1 MLRAENLV
9 KRFED
14 KTALD
19 GLNTEIRRGCIYG
32 LVGPNGSGKSTLM
45 RLMCGVYRPDG
56 GRVTLEGEDIF
67 ENIAAK
73 DRILYLSDD
82 LYFPP
87 KSTVEDLASF
97 YRGLY
102 SGFSMETYH
111 TLCGCFPL
119 QTDQPLSTFSKGMR
133 RQAALLAALCCHA
146 DYLLLDEAFDGLDPV
161 IRLMV
166 KKLLAEEIAERG
178 TTVMISSH
186 NLRELE
192 DLCDQVGLLSA
203 GRLLFEKDL
212 DVLKLGFCRVQAAY
226 DHPVDWAATGLAI
239 LDKKERGKLVSLLV
253 RGTAEDTLAVLEA
266 RRPLFAEALPMTA
279 NTLLT
284 AALAGIRHGMTPDR
298 AAFHLGGVALD
309 LLGWYVTAF
318 AIIVMVYLAATQVG
332 STFDTFLFSG
342 VFLAAL
348 PVLCLTHTV
357 MCQSYLAGWNY
368 DMKWQIFCVLTPVLT
383 MIGSYTTY
391 GEWLYAAMAIWLA
404 AGVLLLWAAVRLYT
418 RRPSERAESRCRE
431 GLAAGVFRF
440 IATFVGGLGF
450 GTLFGMIS
458 GADSRG
464 TMLLWIAVFALAVY
478 FFVELILGR
487 GFKGMKRGS
496 IMMGAAMAAV
506 TVLYAG
512 ILFTGGLGFE
522 KRVPAAERLASVTL
536 DYRGRYNNVYLNEAE
551 RLHSYEGEN
560 HAIYYSY
567 DSIGEVTLR
576 GPEALKAATALHRLL
591 TESDQNGVSGE
602 NHMGRIELE
611 YTFNDGRVMKRVY
624 HAYGGDALLAAYAA
638 LEDTPEFQS
647 RTNPLYYWVAEESPY
662 REIDLCDATG
672 FHKTALTETD
682 YDTAALVAALRLD
695 MLAEKAMDY
704 YDQERR
710 TVCYLY
716 LESELDEKYSHQPA
730 EKDFYSSFTVPVGE
744 SYTHTLELLREWGL
758 EGYLIPAE
766 WDSMF
771 VTAWG
776 CDVVGTGRVILPLW
790 YGVET
795 EIFSQAAYEAGILLS
810 REEAEPLLALADWTY
825 PNTGSDDCLYLSLV
839 RTAADGTKTYG
850 LPMFLPLEEARRQ
863 PLLREYMAEQYGEK
877 LSTPETVDAETLEAR

>member
-1 MLRAENLV
+1 MITATSSPDRFGSLLRGLLKKNIPNMVYL
-9 KRFED
+9 
-14 KTALD
+14 ALI
-19 GLNTEIRRGCIYG
+19 GFIGIPLPYLLAMFRRWEEKGQW
-32 LVGPNGSGKSTLM
+32 
-45 RLMCGVYRPDG
+45 VY
-56 GRVTLEGEDIF
+56 
-67 ENIAAK
+67 ENISTA
-73 DRILYLSDD
+73 DRGGLYVGIAVGTVCLLWLAGSFILALSGVGYMHNRRAVD
-82 LYFPP
+82 LYHSLPV
-87 KSTVEDLASF
+87 T
-97 YRGLY
+97 RG
-102 SGFSMETYH
+102 
-111 TLCGCFPL
+111 
-119 QTDQPLSTFSKGMR
+119 Q
-133 RQAALLAALCCHA
+133 
-146 DYLLLDEAFDGLDPV
+146 LLLGHV
-161 IRLMV
+161 
-166 KKLLAEEIAERG
+166 LANFL
-178 TTVMISSH
+178 TV
-186 NLRELE
+186 
-192 DLCDQVGLLSA
+192 
-203 GRLLFEKDL
+203 
-212 DVLKLGFCRVQAAY
+212 
-226 DHPVDWAATGLAI
+226 
-239 LDKKERGKLVSLLV
+239 
-253 RGTAEDTLAVLEA
+253 
-266 RRPLFAEALPMTA
+266 ALPMTA

-298 AAFHLGGVALD
+298 AVFHLGAIALD

-464 TMLLWIAVFALAVY
+464 TLLLWIAVFALAVY

-551 RLHSYEGEN
+551 RQHSYEGEN

-567 DSIGEVTLR
+567 DSIGDVTLR

-877 LSTPETVDAETLEAR
+877 LSTPETVDVEALEAR

>member
-1 MLRAENLV
+1 MITATSSPDRFGSLLRGLLKKNIPNMVYLALIGFIGIPLPYLLAMFRRWEEKGQWVYENIS
-9 KRFED
+9 
-14 KTALD
+14 TAD
-19 GLNTEIRRGCIYG
+19 WGGLYVGIAVGTVCLLW
-32 LVGPNGSGKSTLM
+32 LVGSFILALSGVGYM
-45 RLMCGVYRPDG
+45 HNRRAV
-56 GRVTLEGEDIF
+56 
-67 ENIAAK
+67 
-73 DRILYLSDD
+73 D
-82 LYFPP
+82 LYHSLPV
-87 KSTVEDLASF
+87 T
-97 YRGLY
+97 RG
-102 SGFSMETYH
+102 
-111 TLCGCFPL
+111 
-119 QTDQPLSTFSKGMR
+119 Q
-133 RQAALLAALCCHA
+133 
-146 DYLLLDEAFDGLDPV
+146 LLLGHV
-161 IRLMV
+161 
-166 KKLLAEEIAERG
+166 LANFL
-178 TTVMISSH
+178 TV
-186 NLRELE
+186 
-192 DLCDQVGLLSA
+192 
-203 GRLLFEKDL
+203 
-212 DVLKLGFCRVQAAY
+212 
-226 DHPVDWAATGLAI
+226 
-239 LDKKERGKLVSLLV
+239 
-253 RGTAEDTLAVLEA
+253 
-266 RRPLFAEALPMTA
+266 ALPMTA

-298 AAFHLGGVALD
+298 AAFHLGAIALD

-464 TMLLWIAVFALAVY
+464 TLLLWIAVFALAVY

-567 DSIGEVTLR
+567 DSIGDVTLR

-602 NHMGRIELE
+602 NYMGRIELE

-825 PNTGSDDCLYLSLV
+825 PNTGSDDCLYLSFV
-839 RTAADGTKTYG
+839 RTAADGTKIYG

>member
-1 MLRAENLV
+1 MITATSSPDRFGSLLRGLLKKNIPNMVYL
-9 KRFED
+9 
-14 KTALD
+14 ALI
-19 GLNTEIRRGCIYG
+19 GFIGIPLPYLLAMFRRWEEKGQW
-32 LVGPNGSGKSTLM
+32 
-45 RLMCGVYRPDG
+45 VY
-56 GRVTLEGEDIF
+56 
-67 ENIAAK
+67 ENISTA
-73 DRILYLSDD
+73 DRGGLYVGIAVGTVCLLWLAGSFILALSGVGYMHNRRAVD
-82 LYFPP
+82 LYHSLPV
-87 KSTVEDLASF
+87 T
-97 YRGLY
+97 RG
-102 SGFSMETYH
+102 
-111 TLCGCFPL
+111 
-119 QTDQPLSTFSKGMR
+119 Q
-133 RQAALLAALCCHA
+133 
-146 DYLLLDEAFDGLDPV
+146 LLLGHV
-161 IRLMV
+161 
-166 KKLLAEEIAERG
+166 LANFL
-178 TTVMISSH
+178 TV
-186 NLRELE
+186 
-192 DLCDQVGLLSA
+192 
-203 GRLLFEKDL
+203 
-212 DVLKLGFCRVQAAY
+212 
-226 DHPVDWAATGLAI
+226 
-239 LDKKERGKLVSLLV
+239 
-253 RGTAEDTLAVLEA
+253 
-266 RRPLFAEALPMTA
+266 ALPMTA

-298 AAFHLGGVALD
+298 AAFHLGAIALD

-342 VFLAAL
+342 IFLSAL
-348 PVLCLTHTV
+348 PVLFLTHMV
-357 MCQSYLAGWNY
+357 MCQSYLAGWGY
-368 DMKWQIFCVLTPVLT
+368 EMKWKIFCTLTPVLT
-383 MIGSYTTY
+383 MIGSYSAF
-391 GEWLYAAMAIWLA
+391 GQWLYAALAIWLA
-404 AGVLLLWAAVRLYT
+404 GGVLLLWAAVRLYQ

-431 GLAAGVFRF
+431 GIAAGVFRF
-440 IATFVGGLGF
+440 VATFVGGLGF
-450 GTLFGMIS
+450 GVLFGAIT
-458 GADSRG
+458 GADSKP
-464 TMLLWIAVFALAVY
+464 TELLWMAIFALAVY

-487 GFKGMKRGS
+487 GFKGMKRRS
-496 IMMGAAMAAV
+496 IIMGVAMAAV
-506 TVLYAG
+506 TVVYAG
-512 ILFTGGLGFE
+512 IIFTGGLGFE
-522 KRVPAAERLASVTL
+522 KRVPAPERLASVTL
-536 DYRGRYNNVYLNEAE
+536 NYRGRYDSVSLNEAE

-567 DSIGEVTLR
+567 DSIGDVTLR
-576 GPEALKAATALHRLL
+576 GPEALKAATALHRL
-591 TESDQNGVSGE
+591 
-602 NHMGRIELE
+602 
-611 YTFNDGRVMKRVY
+611 
-624 HAYGGDALLAAYAA
+624 
-638 LEDTPEFQS
+638 
-647 RTNPLYYWVAEESPY
+647 
-662 REIDLCDATG
+662 
-672 FHKTALTETD
+672 LTETD

-825 PNTGSDDCLYLSLV
+825 PNTGSDDCLYLSFV
-839 RTAADGTKTYG
+839 RTAADGTKIYG

>member
-1 MLRAENLV
+1 MITATSSPDRFGSLLRGLLKKNIPNMVYL
-9 KRFED
+9 
-14 KTALD
+14 ALI
-19 GLNTEIRRGCIYG
+19 GFIGIPLPYLLAMFRRWEEKGQW
-32 LVGPNGSGKSTLM
+32 
-45 RLMCGVYRPDG
+45 VY
-56 GRVTLEGEDIF
+56 
-67 ENIAAK
+67 ENISTA
-73 DRILYLSDD
+73 DRGGLYVGIAVGTVCLLWLAGSFILALSGVGYMHNRRAVD
-82 LYFPP
+82 LYHSLPV
-87 KSTVEDLASF
+87 T
-97 YRGLY
+97 RG
-102 SGFSMETYH
+102 
-111 TLCGCFPL
+111 
-119 QTDQPLSTFSKGMR
+119 Q
-133 RQAALLAALCCHA
+133 
-146 DYLLLDEAFDGLDPV
+146 LLLGHV
-161 IRLMV
+161 
-166 KKLLAEEIAERG
+166 LANFL
-178 TTVMISSH
+178 TV
-186 NLRELE
+186 
-192 DLCDQVGLLSA
+192 
-203 GRLLFEKDL
+203 
-212 DVLKLGFCRVQAAY
+212 
-226 DHPVDWAATGLAI
+226 
-239 LDKKERGKLVSLLV
+239 
-253 RGTAEDTLAVLEA
+253 
-266 RRPLFAEALPMTA
+266 ALPMTA

-298 AAFHLGGVALD
+298 AVFHLGAIALD

-464 TMLLWIAVFALAVY
+464 TLLLWIAVFALAVY

-551 RLHSYEGEN
+551 RQHSYEGEN

-567 DSIGEVTLR
+567 DSIGDVTLR

-602 NHMGRIELE
+602 NYMGRIELE

-744 SYTHTLELLREWGL
+744 SYTHTLELLQEWGL

-810 REEAEPLLALADWTY
+810 REEAEPLL
-825 PNTGSDDCLYLSLV
+825 
-839 RTAADGTKTYG
+839 
-850 LPMFLPLEEARRQ
+850 
-863 PLLREYMAEQYGEK
+863 REYMAEQYGEK

>member
-1 MLRAENLV
+1 MITATSSPDRFGSLLRGLLKKNISNMVYL
-9 KRFED
+9 
-14 KTALD
+14 ALI
-19 GLNTEIRRGCIYG
+19 GFIGIPLPYLLAMFRRWEEKGQW
-32 LVGPNGSGKSTLM
+32 
-45 RLMCGVYRPDG
+45 VY
-56 GRVTLEGEDIF
+56 
-67 ENIAAK
+67 ENISTA
-73 DRILYLSDD
+73 DRGGLYVGIAVGTVCLLWLAGSFILALSGVGYMHNRRAVD
-82 LYFPP
+82 LYHSLPV
-87 KSTVEDLASF
+87 T
-97 YRGLY
+97 RG
-102 SGFSMETYH
+102 
-111 TLCGCFPL
+111 
-119 QTDQPLSTFSKGMR
+119 Q
-133 RQAALLAALCCHA
+133 
-146 DYLLLDEAFDGLDPV
+146 LLLGHV
-161 IRLMV
+161 
-166 KKLLAEEIAERG
+166 LANFL
-178 TTVMISSH
+178 TV
-186 NLRELE
+186 
-192 DLCDQVGLLSA
+192 
-203 GRLLFEKDL
+203 
-212 DVLKLGFCRVQAAY
+212 
-226 DHPVDWAATGLAI
+226 
-239 LDKKERGKLVSLLV
+239 
-253 RGTAEDTLAVLEA
+253 
-266 RRPLFAEALPMTA
+266 ALPMTA

-404 AGVLLLWAAVRLYT
+404 AGVLLLW
-418 RRPSERAESRCRE
+418 
-431 GLAAGVFRF
+431 
-440 IATFVGGLGF
+440 
-450 GTLFGMIS
+450 
-458 GADSRG
+458 
-464 TMLLWIAVFALAVY
+464 IAVFALAVY

-567 DSIGEVTLR
+567 DSIGDVTLR

-825 PNTGSDDCLYLSLV
+825 PNTGSDDCLYLSFV

-877 LSTPETVDAETLEAR
+877 LSTPETVDVEALEAR

>member
-1 MLRAENLV
+1 MITAISPPDRFGSLLRGQLKKSIPTMVYLAVVGFLGIPLPYLLV
-9 KRFED
+9 MFRRWED
-14 KTALD
+14 QGEWVLEVIQTAD
-19 GLNTEIRRGCIYG
+19 RGGLYQGIAVGAVCLLW
-32 LVGPNGSGKSTLM
+32 LVGSFTLALSGVGYM
-45 RLMCGVYRPDG
+45 H
-56 GRVTLEGEDIF
+56 
-67 ENIAAK
+67 
-73 DRILYLSDD
+73 DRRAVD
-82 LYFPP
+82 LYHSLPV
-87 KSTVEDLASF
+87 T
-97 YRGLY
+97 RG
-102 SGFSMETYH
+102 
-111 TLCGCFPL
+111 
-119 QTDQPLSTFSKGMR
+119 Q
-133 RQAALLAALCCHA
+133 
-146 DYLLLDEAFDGLDPV
+146 LLLGHA
-161 IRLMV
+161 
-166 KKLLAEEIAERG
+166 LANFI
-178 TTVMISSH
+178 TI
-186 NLRELE
+186 
-192 DLCDQVGLLSA
+192 
-203 GRLLFEKDL
+203 
-212 DVLKLGFCRVQAAY
+212 
-226 DHPVDWAATGLAI
+226 
-239 LDKKERGKLVSLLV
+239 
-253 RGTAEDTLAVLEA
+253 
-266 RRPLFAEALPMTA
+266 ALPMTA

-284 AALAGIRHGMTPDR
+284 AILAAVRHGMAPTR
-298 AAFHLGGVALD
+298 AVFAPGAIVMD
-309 LLGWYVTAF
+309 LLGWYITAF

-332 STFDTFLFSG
+332 SVFDTFLFSG
-342 VFLAAL
+342 VYLATA
-348 PVLCLTHTV
+348 PVLCFVHLV
-357 MCQSYLAGWNY
+357 MCRSYLLGWAY
-368 DMKWQIFCVLTPVLT
+368 EIKWPVFCTLTPALT
-383 MIGSYTTY
+383 MIGSYSDY
-391 GEWLYAAMAIWLA
+391 GKWVYGAMILWL
-404 AGVLLLWAAVRLYT
+404 VLGILMLWAAIRLYI
-418 RRPSERAESRCRE
+418 RRPSERAESRARD
-431 GLAAGVFRF
+431 GLAVGIFRF
-440 IATFVGGLGF
+440 VATFVGGLGF
-450 GTLFGMIS
+450 GVLFGAITGVDGRS
-458 GADSRG
+458 GNLIW
-464 TMLLWIAVFALAVY
+464 TAVFGLAVY

-487 GFKGMKRGS
+487 GFKGMRKSS
-496 IMMGAAMAAV
+496 IVMGVVMTAV

-512 ILFTGGLGFE
+512 AIFTGGMGFE
-522 KRVPAAERLASVTL
+522 GRVPATDRVASVTL

-567 DSIGEVTLR
+567 DSIGDVTLR

-602 NHMGRIELE
+602 NYMGRIELE

-716 LESELDEKYSHQPA
+716 LESELDERYSHQPA

-839 RTAADGTKTYG
+839 RTAADGTKIYG
-850 LPMFLPLEEARRQ
+850 LPMFLPLEEACRQ

-877 LSTPETVDAETLEAR
+877 LSTPETVDVEALEAR

>member
-1 MLRAENLV
+1 MITATSSPDRFGSLLRGLLKKNIPNMVYLALIGFIGIPLPYLLAMFRRWEEKGQWVYENIS
-9 KRFED
+9 
-14 KTALD
+14 TAD
-19 GLNTEIRRGCIYG
+19 RGGLYVGIAVGTVCLLW
-32 LVGPNGSGKSTLM
+32 LVGSFILALSGVGYM
-45 RLMCGVYRPDG
+45 HNRRAV
-56 GRVTLEGEDIF
+56 
-67 ENIAAK
+67 
-73 DRILYLSDD
+73 D
-82 LYFPP
+82 LYHSLPV
-87 KSTVEDLASF
+87 T
-97 YRGLY
+97 RG
-102 SGFSMETYH
+102 
-111 TLCGCFPL
+111 
-119 QTDQPLSTFSKGMR
+119 Q
-133 RQAALLAALCCHA
+133 
-146 DYLLLDEAFDGLDPV
+146 LLLGHV
-161 IRLMV
+161 
-166 KKLLAEEIAERG
+166 LANFL
-178 TTVMISSH
+178 TV
-186 NLRELE
+186 
-192 DLCDQVGLLSA
+192 
-203 GRLLFEKDL
+203 
-212 DVLKLGFCRVQAAY
+212 
-226 DHPVDWAATGLAI
+226 
-239 LDKKERGKLVSLLV
+239 
-253 RGTAEDTLAVLEA
+253 
-266 RRPLFAEALPMTA
+266 ALPMTA

-298 AAFHLGGVALD
+298 AAFHLGAIALD

-404 AGVLLLWAAVRLYT
+404 AGVLLLW
-418 RRPSERAESRCRE
+418 
-431 GLAAGVFRF
+431 
-440 IATFVGGLGF
+440 
-450 GTLFGMIS
+450 
-458 GADSRG
+458 
-464 TMLLWIAVFALAVY
+464 IAVFALAVY

-551 RLHSYEGEN
+551 RQHSYEGEN

-567 DSIGEVTLR
+567 DSIGDVTLR

-839 RTAADGTKTYG
+839 RTAADGTKIYG

-877 LSTPETVDAETLEAR
+877 LSTPETVDVEALEAR

>member
-1 MLRAENLV
+1 MITATSSPDRFGSLLRGLLKKNISNMVYL
-9 KRFED
+9 
-14 KTALD
+14 ALI
-19 GLNTEIRRGCIYG
+19 GFIGIPLPYLLAMFRRWEEKGQW
-32 LVGPNGSGKSTLM
+32 
-45 RLMCGVYRPDG
+45 VY
-56 GRVTLEGEDIF
+56 
-67 ENIAAK
+67 ENISTA
-73 DRILYLSDD
+73 DRGGLYVGIAVGTVCLLWLAGSFILALSGVGYMHNRRAVD
-82 LYFPP
+82 LYHSLPV
-87 KSTVEDLASF
+87 T
-97 YRGLY
+97 RG
-102 SGFSMETYH
+102 
-111 TLCGCFPL
+111 
-119 QTDQPLSTFSKGMR
+119 Q
-133 RQAALLAALCCHA
+133 
-146 DYLLLDEAFDGLDPV
+146 LLLGHV
-161 IRLMV
+161 
-166 KKLLAEEIAERG
+166 LANFL
-178 TTVMISSH
+178 TV
-186 NLRELE
+186 
-192 DLCDQVGLLSA
+192 
-203 GRLLFEKDL
+203 
-212 DVLKLGFCRVQAAY
+212 
-226 DHPVDWAATGLAI
+226 
-239 LDKKERGKLVSLLV
+239 
-253 RGTAEDTLAVLEA
+253 
-266 RRPLFAEALPMTA
+266 ALPMTA

-284 AALAGIRHGMTPDR
+284 SALAGIRHGMTPDR
-298 AAFHLGGVALD
+298 AAFHLGAIALD

-404 AGVLLLWAAVRLYT
+404 AGVLLLW
-418 RRPSERAESRCRE
+418 
-431 GLAAGVFRF
+431 
-440 IATFVGGLGF
+440 
-450 GTLFGMIS
+450 
-458 GADSRG
+458 
-464 TMLLWIAVFALAVY
+464 IAVFALAVY

-551 RLHSYEGEN
+551 RQHSYEGEN

-567 DSIGEVTLR
+567 DSIGDVTLR

-602 NHMGRIELE
+602 NYMGRIELE

-744 SYTHTLELLREWGL
+744 SYTHTLELLQEWGL

-825 PNTGSDDCLYLSLV
+825 PNTGSDDCLYLSFV

-850 LPMFLPLEEARRQ
+850 LPTFLPLEEARRQ

>member
-1 MLRAENLV
+1 MITAISSPDRFGSLLRGQLKKSIPTMIYLAVVGFLGIPLPYLLV
-9 KRFED
+9 MFRRWED
-14 KTALD
+14 QGEWVLEVIQTAD
-19 GLNTEIRRGCIYG
+19 RGGLYQGIAVGAVCLLW
-32 LVGPNGSGKSTLM
+32 LVGSFTLALSGVGYM
-45 RLMCGVYRPDG
+45 H
-56 GRVTLEGEDIF
+56 
-67 ENIAAK
+67 
-73 DRILYLSDD
+73 DRRAVD
-82 LYFPP
+82 LYHSLPV
-87 KSTVEDLASF
+87 T
-97 YRGLY
+97 RG
-102 SGFSMETYH
+102 
-111 TLCGCFPL
+111 
-119 QTDQPLSTFSKGMR
+119 Q
-133 RQAALLAALCCHA
+133 
-146 DYLLLDEAFDGLDPV
+146 LLLGHA
-161 IRLMV
+161 
-166 KKLLAEEIAERG
+166 LANFI
-178 TTVMISSH
+178 TI
-186 NLRELE
+186 
-192 DLCDQVGLLSA
+192 
-203 GRLLFEKDL
+203 
-212 DVLKLGFCRVQAAY
+212 
-226 DHPVDWAATGLAI
+226 
-239 LDKKERGKLVSLLV
+239 
-253 RGTAEDTLAVLEA
+253 
-266 RRPLFAEALPMTA
+266 ALPMTA

-284 AALAGIRHGMTPDR
+284 AILAAVRHGMAPTR
-298 AAFHLGGVALD
+298 AVFAPGAIVMD
-309 LLGWYVTAF
+309 LLGWYITAF

-332 STFDTFLFSG
+332 SVFDTFLFSG
-342 VFLAAL
+342 VYLATA
-348 PVLCLTHTV
+348 PVLCFVHLV
-357 MCQSYLAGWNY
+357 MCRSYLLGWTY
-368 DMKWQIFCVLTPVLT
+368 EIKWPVFCTLTPALT
-383 MIGSYTTY
+383 MIGSYSDY
-391 GEWLYAAMAIWLA
+391 GKWVYGAMILWL
-404 AGVLLLWAAVRLYT
+404 VLGILMLWAAMRLYI
-418 RRPSERAESRCRE
+418 RRPSERAESRARD
-431 GLAAGVFRF
+431 GLAVGIFRF
-440 IATFVGGLGF
+440 VATFVGGLGF
-450 GTLFGMIS
+450 GVLFGAITGVDGRS
-458 GADSRG
+458 GNLVW
-464 TMLLWIAVFALAVY
+464 TAVFGLAVY

-487 GFKGMKRGS
+487 GFKGMRKSS
-496 IMMGAAMAAV
+496 IVMGAAMAAV

-551 RLHSYEGEN
+551 RQHSYEGEN

-567 DSIGEVTLR
+567 DSIGDVTLR

-591 TESDQNGVSGE
+591 TESGQNGVSDE
-602 NHMGRIELE
+602 NYMGRIELE

-839 RTAADGTKTYG
+839 RTAADGTKIYG

>member
-1 MLRAENLV
+1 MITATSSPDRFGSLLRGLLKKNIPNMVYL
-9 KRFED
+9 
-14 KTALD
+14 ALI
-19 GLNTEIRRGCIYG
+19 GFIGIPLPYLLAMFRRWEEKGQW
-32 LVGPNGSGKSTLM
+32 
-45 RLMCGVYRPDG
+45 VY
-56 GRVTLEGEDIF
+56 
-67 ENIAAK
+67 ENISTA
-73 DRILYLSDD
+73 DRGGLYVGIAVGTVCLLWLAGSFILALSGVGYMHNRRAVD
-82 LYFPP
+82 LYHSLPV
-87 KSTVEDLASF
+87 T
-97 YRGLY
+97 RG
-102 SGFSMETYH
+102 
-111 TLCGCFPL
+111 
-119 QTDQPLSTFSKGMR
+119 Q
-133 RQAALLAALCCHA
+133 
-146 DYLLLDEAFDGLDPV
+146 LLLGHV
-161 IRLMV
+161 
-166 KKLLAEEIAERG
+166 LANFL
-178 TTVMISSH
+178 TV
-186 NLRELE
+186 
-192 DLCDQVGLLSA
+192 
-203 GRLLFEKDL
+203 
-212 DVLKLGFCRVQAAY
+212 
-226 DHPVDWAATGLAI
+226 
-239 LDKKERGKLVSLLV
+239 
-253 RGTAEDTLAVLEA
+253 
-266 RRPLFAEALPMTA
+266 ALPMTA

-284 AALAGIRHGMTPDR
+284 TALAGIRHGMTPDR
-298 AAFHLGGVALD
+298 SAFHLGAIALD

-357 MCQSYLAGWNY
+357 MCQNYLAGWNY

-418 RRPSERAESRCRE
+418 RRPSER
-431 GLAAGVFRF
+431 
-440 IATFVGGLGF
+440 
-450 GTLFGMIS
+450 
-458 GADSRG
+458 
-464 TMLLWIAVFALAVY
+464 
-478 FFVELILGR
+478 
-487 GFKGMKRGS
+487 
-496 IMMGAAMAAV
+496 
-506 TVLYAG
+506 YAG

-567 DSIGEVTLR
+567 DSIGDVTLR

-877 LSTPETVDAETLEAR
+877 LSTPETVDVEALEAR

>member
-1 MLRAENLV
+1 MITATSSPDRFGSLLRGLLKKNIPNMVYL
-9 KRFED
+9 
-14 KTALD
+14 ALI
-19 GLNTEIRRGCIYG
+19 GFIGIPLPYLLAMFRRWEEKGQW
-32 LVGPNGSGKSTLM
+32 
-45 RLMCGVYRPDG
+45 VY
-56 GRVTLEGEDIF
+56 
-67 ENIAAK
+67 ENISTA
-73 DRILYLSDD
+73 DRGGLYVGIAVGTVCLLWLAGSFILALSGVGYMHNRRAVD
-82 LYFPP
+82 LYHSLPV
-87 KSTVEDLASF
+87 T
-97 YRGLY
+97 RG
-102 SGFSMETYH
+102 
-111 TLCGCFPL
+111 
-119 QTDQPLSTFSKGMR
+119 Q
-133 RQAALLAALCCHA
+133 
-146 DYLLLDEAFDGLDPV
+146 LLLGHV
-161 IRLMV
+161 
-166 KKLLAEEIAERG
+166 LANFL
-178 TTVMISSH
+178 TV
-186 NLRELE
+186 
-192 DLCDQVGLLSA
+192 
-203 GRLLFEKDL
+203 
-212 DVLKLGFCRVQAAY
+212 
-226 DHPVDWAATGLAI
+226 
-239 LDKKERGKLVSLLV
+239 
-253 RGTAEDTLAVLEA
+253 
-266 RRPLFAEALPMTA
+266 ALPMTA

-298 AAFHLGGVALD
+298 AAFHLGAIALD

-404 AGVLLLWAAVRLYT
+404 AGVLLLW
-418 RRPSERAESRCRE
+418 
-431 GLAAGVFRF
+431 
-440 IATFVGGLGF
+440 
-450 GTLFGMIS
+450 
-458 GADSRG
+458 
-464 TMLLWIAVFALAVY
+464 IAVFALEVY

-567 DSIGEVTLR
+567 DSIGDVTLR

-877 LSTPETVDAETLEAR
+877 LSTPETVDVEALEAR

>member
-1 MLRAENLV
+1 MITATSSPDRFGSLLRGLLKKNIPNMVYL
-9 KRFED
+9 
-14 KTALD
+14 ALI
-19 GLNTEIRRGCIYG
+19 GFIGIPLPYLLAMFRRWEEKGQW
-32 LVGPNGSGKSTLM
+32 
-45 RLMCGVYRPDG
+45 VY
-56 GRVTLEGEDIF
+56 
-67 ENIAAK
+67 ENISTA
-73 DRILYLSDD
+73 DRGGLYVGIAVGTVCLLWLAGSFILALSGVGYMHNRRAVD
-82 LYFPP
+82 LYHSLPV
-87 KSTVEDLASF
+87 T
-97 YRGLY
+97 RG
-102 SGFSMETYH
+102 
-111 TLCGCFPL
+111 
-119 QTDQPLSTFSKGMR
+119 Q
-133 RQAALLAALCCHA
+133 
-146 DYLLLDEAFDGLDPV
+146 LLLGHV
-161 IRLMV
+161 
-166 KKLLAEEIAERG
+166 LANFL
-178 TTVMISSH
+178 TV
-186 NLRELE
+186 
-192 DLCDQVGLLSA
+192 
-203 GRLLFEKDL
+203 
-212 DVLKLGFCRVQAAY
+212 
-226 DHPVDWAATGLAI
+226 
-239 LDKKERGKLVSLLV
+239 
-253 RGTAEDTLAVLEA
+253 
-266 RRPLFAEALPMTA
+266 ALPMTA

-298 AAFHLGGVALD
+298 AAFHLGAIALD

-404 AGVLLLWAAVRLYT
+404 AGVLLLW
-418 RRPSERAESRCRE
+418 
-431 GLAAGVFRF
+431 
-440 IATFVGGLGF
+440 
-450 GTLFGMIS
+450 
-458 GADSRG
+458 
-464 TMLLWIAVFALAVY
+464 IAVFALAVY

-551 RLHSYEGEN
+551 RQHSYEGEN

-567 DSIGEVTLR
+567 DSIGDVTLR

-602 NHMGRIELE
+602 NYMGRIELE

>member
-1 MLRAENLV
+1 MITATSSPDRFGSLLRGLLKKNIPNMVYL
-9 KRFED
+9 
-14 KTALD
+14 ALI
-19 GLNTEIRRGCIYG
+19 GFIGIPLPYLLAMFRRWEEKGQW
-32 LVGPNGSGKSTLM
+32 
-45 RLMCGVYRPDG
+45 VY
-56 GRVTLEGEDIF
+56 
-67 ENIAAK
+67 ENISTA
-73 DRILYLSDD
+73 DRGGLYVGIAVGTVCLLWLAGSFILALSGVGYMHNRRAVD
-82 LYFPP
+82 LYHSLPV
-87 KSTVEDLASF
+87 T
-97 YRGLY
+97 RG
-102 SGFSMETYH
+102 
-111 TLCGCFPL
+111 
-119 QTDQPLSTFSKGMR
+119 Q
-133 RQAALLAALCCHA
+133 
-146 DYLLLDEAFDGLDPV
+146 LLLGHV
-161 IRLMV
+161 
-166 KKLLAEEIAERG
+166 LANFL
-178 TTVMISSH
+178 TV
-186 NLRELE
+186 
-192 DLCDQVGLLSA
+192 
-203 GRLLFEKDL
+203 
-212 DVLKLGFCRVQAAY
+212 
-226 DHPVDWAATGLAI
+226 
-239 LDKKERGKLVSLLV
+239 
-253 RGTAEDTLAVLEA
+253 
-266 RRPLFAEALPMTA
+266 ALPMTA

-284 AALAGIRHGMTPDR
+284 TALAGIRHGMTPDR
-298 AAFHLGGVALD
+298 SAFHLGAIALD

-357 MCQSYLAGWNY
+357 MCQNYLAGWNY

-450 GTLFGMIS
+450 
-458 GADSRG
+458 
-464 TMLLWIAVFALAVY
+464 
-478 FFVELILGR
+478 
-487 GFKGMKRGS
+487 
-496 IMMGAAMAAV
+496 
-506 TVLYAG
+506 
-512 ILFTGGLGFE
+512 E

-551 RLHSYEGEN
+551 RQHSYEGEN

-716 LESELDEKYSHQPA
+716 LESELDERYSHQPA

-877 LSTPETVDAETLEAR
+877 LSTPETVDVEALEAR

>member
-1 MLRAENLV
+1 MITATSSPDRFGSLLRGLLKKNIPNMVYL
-9 KRFED
+9 
-14 KTALD
+14 ALI
-19 GLNTEIRRGCIYG
+19 GFIGIPLPYLLAMFRRWEEKGQW
-32 LVGPNGSGKSTLM
+32 
-45 RLMCGVYRPDG
+45 VY
-56 GRVTLEGEDIF
+56 
-67 ENIAAK
+67 ENISTA
-73 DRILYLSDD
+73 DRGGLYVGIAVGTVCLLWLAGSFILALSGVGYMHNRRAVD
-82 LYFPP
+82 LYHSLPV
-87 KSTVEDLASF
+87 T
-97 YRGLY
+97 RG
-102 SGFSMETYH
+102 
-111 TLCGCFPL
+111 
-119 QTDQPLSTFSKGMR
+119 Q
-133 RQAALLAALCCHA
+133 
-146 DYLLLDEAFDGLDPV
+146 LLLGHV
-161 IRLMV
+161 
-166 KKLLAEEIAERG
+166 LANFL
-178 TTVMISSH
+178 TV
-186 NLRELE
+186 
-192 DLCDQVGLLSA
+192 
-203 GRLLFEKDL
+203 
-212 DVLKLGFCRVQAAY
+212 
-226 DHPVDWAATGLAI
+226 
-239 LDKKERGKLVSLLV
+239 
-253 RGTAEDTLAVLEA
+253 
-266 RRPLFAEALPMTA
+266 ALPMTA

-298 AAFHLGGVALD
+298 AAFHLGAIALD

-404 AGVLLLWAAVRLYT
+404 AGVLLLW
-418 RRPSERAESRCRE
+418 
-431 GLAAGVFRF
+431 
-440 IATFVGGLGF
+440 IA
-450 GTLFGMIS
+450 I
-458 GADSRG
+458 
-464 TMLLWIAVFALAVY
+464 FALAVY

-672 FHKTALTETD
+672 FHKTALTGTD

-744 SYTHTLELLREWGL
+744 SYTHTLELLQEWGL

>member
-178 TTVMISSH
+178 ATVMISSH

-192 DLCDQVGLLSA
+192 
-203 GRLLFEKDL
+203 
-212 DVLKLGFCRVQAAY
+212 
-226 DHPVDWAATGLAI
+226 
-239 LDKKERGKLVSLLV
+239 
-253 RGTAEDTLAVLEA
+253 
-266 RRPLFAEALPMTA
+266 
-279 NTLLT
+279 
-284 AALAGIRHGMTPDR
+284 
-298 AAFHLGGVALD
+298 
-309 LLGWYVTAF
+309 
-318 AIIVMVYLAATQVG
+318 
-332 STFDTFLFSG
+332 
-342 VFLAAL
+342 
-348 PVLCLTHTV
+348 
-357 MCQSYLAGWNY
+357 
-368 DMKWQIFCVLTPVLT
+368 
-383 MIGSYTTY
+383 
-391 GEWLYAAMAIWLA
+391 
-404 AGVLLLWAAVRLYT
+404 
-418 RRPSERAESRCRE
+418 
-431 GLAAGVFRF
+431 
-440 IATFVGGLGF
+440 
-450 GTLFGMIS
+450 
-458 GADSRG
+458 
-464 TMLLWIAVFALAVY
+464 
-478 FFVELILGR
+478 
-487 GFKGMKRGS
+487 
-496 IMMGAAMAAV
+496 
-506 TVLYAG
+506 
-512 ILFTGGLGFE
+512 
-522 KRVPAAERLASVTL
+522 
-536 DYRGRYNNVYLNEAE
+536 
-551 RLHSYEGEN
+551 
-560 HAIYYSY
+560 
-567 DSIGEVTLR
+567 
-576 GPEALKAATALHRLL
+576 
-591 TESDQNGVSGE
+591 
-602 NHMGRIELE
+602 
-611 YTFNDGRVMKRVY
+611 
-624 HAYGGDALLAAYAA
+624 
-638 LEDTPEFQS
+638 
-647 RTNPLYYWVAEESPY
+647 
-662 REIDLCDATG
+662 DLCDATG

-877 LSTPETVDAETLEAR
+877 LSTPETVDVEALEAR

>member
-1 MLRAENLV
+1 
-9 KRFED
+9 
-14 KTALD
+14 
-19 GLNTEIRRGCIYG
+19 
-32 LVGPNGSGKSTLM
+32 
-45 RLMCGVYRPDG
+45 
-56 GRVTLEGEDIF
+56 
-67 ENIAAK
+67 
-73 DRILYLSDD
+73 
-82 LYFPP
+82 
-87 KSTVEDLASF
+87 
-97 YRGLY
+97 
-102 SGFSMETYH
+102 
-111 TLCGCFPL
+111 
-119 QTDQPLSTFSKGMR
+119 
-133 RQAALLAALCCHA
+133 
-146 DYLLLDEAFDGLDPV
+146 
-161 IRLMV
+161 
-166 KKLLAEEIAERG
+166 
-178 TTVMISSH
+178 
-186 NLRELE
+186 
-192 DLCDQVGLLSA
+192 
-203 GRLLFEKDL
+203 
-212 DVLKLGFCRVQAAY
+212 
-226 DHPVDWAATGLAI
+226 
-239 LDKKERGKLVSLLV
+239 
-253 RGTAEDTLAVLEA
+253 
-266 RRPLFAEALPMTA
+266 
-279 NTLLT
+279 
-284 AALAGIRHGMTPDR
+284 
-298 AAFHLGGVALD
+298 
-309 LLGWYVTAF
+309 
-318 AIIVMVYLAATQVG
+318 
-332 STFDTFLFSG
+332 
-342 VFLAAL
+342 
-348 PVLCLTHTV
+348 
-357 MCQSYLAGWNY
+357 
-368 DMKWQIFCVLTPVLT
+368 
-383 MIGSYTTY
+383 
-391 GEWLYAAMAIWLA
+391 
-404 AGVLLLWAAVRLYT
+404 
-418 RRPSERAESRCRE
+418 
-431 GLAAGVFRF
+431 
-440 IATFVGGLGF
+440 
-450 GTLFGMIS
+450 
-458 GADSRG
+458 
-464 TMLLWIAVFALAVY
+464 
-478 FFVELILGR
+478 
-487 GFKGMKRGS
+487 MKRGS

-567 DSIGEVTLR
+567 DRIGEVTLR

-602 NHMGRIELE
+602 NYMGRIELE

-716 LESELDEKYSHQPA
+716 LKSELDEKYSHQPA

-877 LSTPETVDAETLEAR
+877 LSTHETVDVEALEAR

>member
-146 DYLLLDEAFDGLDPV
+146 DYLL
-161 IRLMV
+161 
-166 KKLLAEEIAERG
+166 
-178 TTVMISSH
+178 
-186 NLRELE
+186 
-192 DLCDQVGLLSA
+192 
-203 GRLLFEKDL
+203 
-212 DVLKLGFCRVQAAY
+212 
-226 DHPVDWAATGLAI
+226 
-239 LDKKERGKLVSLLV
+239 
-253 RGTAEDTLAVLEA
+253 
-266 RRPLFAEALPMTA
+266 
-279 NTLLT
+279 
-284 AALAGIRHGMTPDR
+284 
-298 AAFHLGGVALD
+298 
-309 LLGWYVTAF
+309 GWYVTAF

-404 AGVLLLWAAVRLYT
+404 AGVLLLWAAVQLYT

-464 TMLLWIAVFALAVY
+464 TLLLWIAVFALAVY

-567 DSIGEVTLR
+567 DSIGDVTLR

>member
-1 MLRAENLV
+1 MITATSSPDRFGSLLRGLLKKNIPNMVYLALIGFIGIPLPYLLAMFRRWEEKGQWVYENIS
-9 KRFED
+9 
-14 KTALD
+14 TAD
-19 GLNTEIRRGCIYG
+19 RGGLYVGIAVGTVCLLW
-32 LVGPNGSGKSTLM
+32 LVGSFILALSGVGYM
-45 RLMCGVYRPDG
+45 HNRRAV
-56 GRVTLEGEDIF
+56 
-67 ENIAAK
+67 
-73 DRILYLSDD
+73 D
-82 LYFPP
+82 LYHSLPV
-87 KSTVEDLASF
+87 T
-97 YRGLY
+97 RG
-102 SGFSMETYH
+102 
-111 TLCGCFPL
+111 
-119 QTDQPLSTFSKGMR
+119 Q
-133 RQAALLAALCCHA
+133 
-146 DYLLLDEAFDGLDPV
+146 LLLGHV
-161 IRLMV
+161 
-166 KKLLAEEIAERG
+166 LANFL
-178 TTVMISSH
+178 TV
-186 NLRELE
+186 
-192 DLCDQVGLLSA
+192 
-203 GRLLFEKDL
+203 
-212 DVLKLGFCRVQAAY
+212 
-226 DHPVDWAATGLAI
+226 
-239 LDKKERGKLVSLLV
+239 
-253 RGTAEDTLAVLEA
+253 
-266 RRPLFAEALPMTA
+266 ALPMTA

-298 AAFHLGGVALD
+298 AAFHLGAIALD

-342 VFLAAL
+342 IFLSAL
-348 PVLCLTHTV
+348 PVLFLTHMV
-357 MCQSYLAGWNY
+357 MCQSYLAGWGY
-368 DMKWQIFCVLTPVLT
+368 EMKWKIFCTLTPVLT
-383 MIGSYTTY
+383 MIGSYSAF
-391 GEWLYAAMAIWLA
+391 GQWLYAALAIWLA
-404 AGVLLLWAAVRLYT
+404 GGVLLLWAAVRLYQ

-431 GLAAGVFRF
+431 GIAAGVFRF
-440 IATFVGGLGF
+440 VATFVGGLGF
-450 GTLFGMIS
+450 GVLFGAIT
-458 GADSRG
+458 GADSKP
-464 TMLLWIAVFALAVY
+464 TELLWMAIFALAVY

-496 IMMGAAMAAV
+496 IIMGVAMAAV
-506 TVLYAG
+506 TVVYAG

-602 NHMGRIELE
+602 NYMGRIELE

-810 REEAEPLLALADWTY
+810 REEAEPLL
-825 PNTGSDDCLYLSLV
+825 
-839 RTAADGTKTYG
+839 
-850 LPMFLPLEEARRQ
+850 
-863 PLLREYMAEQYGEK
+863 REYMAEQYGEK

>member
-1 MLRAENLV
+1 MITATSSPD
-9 KRFED
+9 RFGSLLHGLL
-14 KTALD
+14 KKNIPNMVYLALI
-19 GLNTEIRRGCIYG
+19 GFIGIPLPYLLAMFRRWEEKGQW
-32 LVGPNGSGKSTLM
+32 
-45 RLMCGVYRPDG
+45 VY
-56 GRVTLEGEDIF
+56 
-67 ENIAAK
+67 ENISTA
-73 DRILYLSDD
+73 DRGGLYVGIAVGTVCLLWLAGSFILALSGVGYMHNRRAVD
-82 LYFPP
+82 LYHSLPV
-87 KSTVEDLASF
+87 T
-97 YRGLY
+97 RG
-102 SGFSMETYH
+102 
-111 TLCGCFPL
+111 
-119 QTDQPLSTFSKGMR
+119 Q
-133 RQAALLAALCCHA
+133 
-146 DYLLLDEAFDGLDPV
+146 LLLGHV
-161 IRLMV
+161 
-166 KKLLAEEIAERG
+166 LANFL
-178 TTVMISSH
+178 TV
-186 NLRELE
+186 
-192 DLCDQVGLLSA
+192 
-203 GRLLFEKDL
+203 
-212 DVLKLGFCRVQAAY
+212 
-226 DHPVDWAATGLAI
+226 
-239 LDKKERGKLVSLLV
+239 
-253 RGTAEDTLAVLEA
+253 
-266 RRPLFAEALPMTA
+266 ALPMTA

-298 AAFHLGGVALD
+298 AAFHLGAIALD

-404 AGVLLLWAAVRLYT
+404 AGVLLLW
-418 RRPSERAESRCRE
+418 
-431 GLAAGVFRF
+431 
-440 IATFVGGLGF
+440 
-450 GTLFGMIS
+450 
-458 GADSRG
+458 
-464 TMLLWIAVFALAVY
+464 IAVFALAVY

-551 RLHSYEGEN
+551 RQHSYEGEN

-567 DSIGEVTLR
+567 DSIGDVTLR

-716 LESELDEKYSHQPA
+716 LKSELDEKYSHQPA

-744 SYTHTLELLREWGL
+744 SYTHTLELLQEWGL

>member
-1 MLRAENLV
+1 MITATSSPDRFGSLLRGLLKKNIPNMVYL
-9 KRFED
+9 
-14 KTALD
+14 ALI
-19 GLNTEIRRGCIYG
+19 GFIGIPLPYLLAMFRRWEEKGQW
-32 LVGPNGSGKSTLM
+32 
-45 RLMCGVYRPDG
+45 VY
-56 GRVTLEGEDIF
+56 
-67 ENIAAK
+67 ENISTA
-73 DRILYLSDD
+73 DRGGLYVGIAVGTVCLLWLAGSFILALSGVGYMHNRRAVD
-82 LYFPP
+82 LYHSLPV
-87 KSTVEDLASF
+87 T
-97 YRGLY
+97 RG
-102 SGFSMETYH
+102 
-111 TLCGCFPL
+111 
-119 QTDQPLSTFSKGMR
+119 Q
-133 RQAALLAALCCHA
+133 
-146 DYLLLDEAFDGLDPV
+146 LLLGHV
-161 IRLMV
+161 
-166 KKLLAEEIAERG
+166 LANFL
-178 TTVMISSH
+178 TV
-186 NLRELE
+186 
-192 DLCDQVGLLSA
+192 
-203 GRLLFEKDL
+203 
-212 DVLKLGFCRVQAAY
+212 
-226 DHPVDWAATGLAI
+226 
-239 LDKKERGKLVSLLV
+239 
-253 RGTAEDTLAVLEA
+253 
-266 RRPLFAEALPMTA
+266 ALPMTA

-298 AAFHLGGVALD
+298 AAFHLGAIALD

-464 TMLLWIAVFALAVY
+464 TLLLWIAVFALAVY

-551 RLHSYEGEN
+551 RQHSYEGEN

-567 DSIGEVTLR
+567 DSIGDVTLR

-591 TESDQNGVSGE
+591 TESDQNGVSDE
-602 NHMGRIELE
+602 NYMGRIELE

-624 HAYGGDALLAAYAA
+624 HAYGGDALL
-638 LEDTPEFQS
+638 
-647 RTNPLYYWVAEESPY
+647 
-662 REIDLCDATG
+662 
-672 FHKTALTETD
+672 
-682 YDTAALVAALRLD
+682 AALRLD

-877 LSTPETVDAETLEAR
+877 LSSPETVDAETLEAR

>member
-178 TTVMISSH
+178 ATVMISSH

-203 GRLLFEKDL
+203 GQLLL
-212 DVLKLGFCRVQAAY
+212 GHVLANFLTV
-226 DHPVDWAATGLAI
+226 
-239 LDKKERGKLVSLLV
+239 
-253 RGTAEDTLAVLEA
+253 
-266 RRPLFAEALPMTA
+266 ALPMTA

-298 AAFHLGGVALD
+298 AAFHLGAIALD

-464 TMLLWIAVFALAVY
+464 TLLLWIAVFALAVY

-551 RLHSYEGEN
+551 RQHSYEGEN

-567 DSIGEVTLR
+567 DSIGDVTLR

>member
-1 MLRAENLV
+1 MITATSSPDRFGSLLRGLLKKNISNMVYL
-9 KRFED
+9 
-14 KTALD
+14 ALI
-19 GLNTEIRRGCIYG
+19 GFIGIPLPYLLAMFRRWEEKGQW
-32 LVGPNGSGKSTLM
+32 
-45 RLMCGVYRPDG
+45 VY
-56 GRVTLEGEDIF
+56 
-67 ENIAAK
+67 ENISTA
-73 DRILYLSDD
+73 DRGGLYVGIAVGTVCLLWLAGSFILALSGVGYMHNRRAVD
-82 LYFPP
+82 LYHSLPV
-87 KSTVEDLASF
+87 T
-97 YRGLY
+97 RG
-102 SGFSMETYH
+102 
-111 TLCGCFPL
+111 
-119 QTDQPLSTFSKGMR
+119 Q
-133 RQAALLAALCCHA
+133 
-146 DYLLLDEAFDGLDPV
+146 LLLGHV
-161 IRLMV
+161 
-166 KKLLAEEIAERG
+166 LANFL
-178 TTVMISSH
+178 TV
-186 NLRELE
+186 
-192 DLCDQVGLLSA
+192 
-203 GRLLFEKDL
+203 
-212 DVLKLGFCRVQAAY
+212 
-226 DHPVDWAATGLAI
+226 
-239 LDKKERGKLVSLLV
+239 
-253 RGTAEDTLAVLEA
+253 
-266 RRPLFAEALPMTA
+266 ALPMTA

-298 AAFHLGGVALD
+298 AAFHLGAIALD

-404 AGVLLLWAAVRLYT
+404 AGVLLLW
-418 RRPSERAESRCRE
+418 
-431 GLAAGVFRF
+431 
-440 IATFVGGLGF
+440 IA
-450 GTLFGMIS
+450 I
-458 GADSRG
+458 
-464 TMLLWIAVFALAVY
+464 FALAVY

-591 TESDQNGVSGE
+591 TESDQNGVSDE
-602 NHMGRIELE
+602 NYMGRIELE

-716 LESELDEKYSHQPA
+716 LKSELDEKYSHQPA

>member
-1 MLRAENLV
+1 MITATSSPDRFGSLLRGLLKKNISNMVYL
-9 KRFED
+9 
-14 KTALD
+14 ALI
-19 GLNTEIRRGCIYG
+19 GFIGIPLPYLLAMFRRWEEKGQW
-32 LVGPNGSGKSTLM
+32 
-45 RLMCGVYRPDG
+45 VY
-56 GRVTLEGEDIF
+56 
-67 ENIAAK
+67 ENISTA
-73 DRILYLSDD
+73 DRGGLYVGIAVGTVCLLWLAGSFILALSGVGYMHNRRAVD
-82 LYFPP
+82 LYHSLPV
-87 KSTVEDLASF
+87 T
-97 YRGLY
+97 RG
-102 SGFSMETYH
+102 
-111 TLCGCFPL
+111 
-119 QTDQPLSTFSKGMR
+119 Q
-133 RQAALLAALCCHA
+133 
-146 DYLLLDEAFDGLDPV
+146 LLLGHV
-161 IRLMV
+161 
-166 KKLLAEEIAERG
+166 LANFL
-178 TTVMISSH
+178 TV
-186 NLRELE
+186 
-192 DLCDQVGLLSA
+192 
-203 GRLLFEKDL
+203 
-212 DVLKLGFCRVQAAY
+212 
-226 DHPVDWAATGLAI
+226 
-239 LDKKERGKLVSLLV
+239 
-253 RGTAEDTLAVLEA
+253 
-266 RRPLFAEALPMTA
+266 ALPMTA

-298 AAFHLGGVALD
+298 AAFHLGAIALD

-404 AGVLLLWAAVRLYT
+404 AGVLLLW
-418 RRPSERAESRCRE
+418 
-431 GLAAGVFRF
+431 
-440 IATFVGGLGF
+440 
-450 GTLFGMIS
+450 
-458 GADSRG
+458 
-464 TMLLWIAVFALAVY
+464 IAVFALAVY

-551 RLHSYEGEN
+551 RQHSYEGEN

-567 DSIGEVTLR
+567 DRIGEVTLR

-602 NHMGRIELE
+602 NYMGRIELE

-716 LESELDEKYSHQPA
+716 LKSELDEKYSHQPA

-744 SYTHTLELLREWGL
+744 SYTHTLELLQEWGL

>member
-1 MLRAENLV
+1 MITATSSPDRFGSLLRGLLKKNIPNMVYL
-9 KRFED
+9 
-14 KTALD
+14 ALI
-19 GLNTEIRRGCIYG
+19 GFIGIPLPYLLAMFRRWEEKGQW
-32 LVGPNGSGKSTLM
+32 
-45 RLMCGVYRPDG
+45 VY
-56 GRVTLEGEDIF
+56 
-67 ENIAAK
+67 ENISTA
-73 DRILYLSDD
+73 DRGGLYVGIAVGTVCLLWLAGSFILALSGVGYMHNRRAVD
-82 LYFPP
+82 LYHSLPV
-87 KSTVEDLASF
+87 T
-97 YRGLY
+97 RG
-102 SGFSMETYH
+102 
-111 TLCGCFPL
+111 
-119 QTDQPLSTFSKGMR
+119 Q
-133 RQAALLAALCCHA
+133 
-146 DYLLLDEAFDGLDPV
+146 LLLGHV
-161 IRLMV
+161 
-166 KKLLAEEIAERG
+166 LANFL
-178 TTVMISSH
+178 TV
-186 NLRELE
+186 
-192 DLCDQVGLLSA
+192 
-203 GRLLFEKDL
+203 
-212 DVLKLGFCRVQAAY
+212 
-226 DHPVDWAATGLAI
+226 
-239 LDKKERGKLVSLLV
+239 
-253 RGTAEDTLAVLEA
+253 
-266 RRPLFAEALPMTA
+266 ALPMTA

-298 AAFHLGGVALD
+298 AAFHLGAIALD

-332 STFDTFLFSG
+332 STFDTF
-342 VFLAAL
+342 
-348 PVLCLTHTV
+348 
-357 MCQSYLAGWNY
+357 
-368 DMKWQIFCVLTPVLT
+368 
-383 MIGSYTTY
+383 
-391 GEWLYAAMAIWLA
+391 
-404 AGVLLLWAAVRLYT
+404 
-418 RRPSERAESRCRE
+418 
-431 GLAAGVFRF
+431 
-440 IATFVGGLGF
+440 VGGLGF

-464 TMLLWIAVFALAVY
+464 TLLLWIAVFALAVY

-567 DSIGEVTLR
+567 DRIGEVTLR

-591 TESDQNGVSGE
+591 TESDQNGVSDE
-602 NHMGRIELE
+602 NYMGRIELE

-716 LESELDEKYSHQPA
+716 LKSELDEKYSHQPA

>member
-146 DYLLLDEAFDGLDPV
+146 DYLLLDEAFDGL
-161 IRLMV
+161 
-166 KKLLAEEIAERG
+166 
-178 TTVMISSH
+178 
-186 NLRELE
+186 
-192 DLCDQVGLLSA
+192 
-203 GRLLFEKDL
+203 
-212 DVLKLGFCRVQAAY
+212 Y
-226 DHPVDWAATGLAI
+226 
-239 LDKKERGKLVSLLV
+239 
-253 RGTAEDTLAVLEA
+253 
-266 RRPLFAEALPMTA
+266 
-279 NTLLT
+279 
-284 AALAGIRHGMTPDR
+284 AAL
-298 AAFHLGGVALD
+298 
-309 LLGWYVTAF
+309 
-318 AIIVMVYLAATQVG
+318 
-332 STFDTFLFSG
+332 
-342 VFLAAL
+342 
-348 PVLCLTHTV
+348 
-357 MCQSYLAGWNY
+357 
-368 DMKWQIFCVLTPVLT
+368 
-383 MIGSYTTY
+383 
-391 GEWLYAAMAIWLA
+391 AIWLA
-404 AGVLLLWAAVRLYT
+404 GGVLLLWAAVRLYQ

-431 GLAAGVFRF
+431 GIAAGVFRF
-440 IATFVGGLGF
+440 VATFVGGLGF
-450 GTLFGMIS
+450 GVLFGAIT
-458 GADSRG
+458 GADSKP
-464 TMLLWIAVFALAVY
+464 TELLWMAIFALAVY

-487 GFKGMKRGS
+487 GFKGMKRRS
-496 IMMGAAMAAV
+496 IIMGVAMAAV
-506 TVLYAG
+506 TVVYAG
-512 ILFTGGLGFE
+512 IIFTGGLGFE

-551 RLHSYEGEN
+551 RQHSYEGEN

-602 NHMGRIELE
+602 NYMGRIELE

>member
-1 MLRAENLV
+1 MITATSSPDRFGSLLRGLLKKNISNMVYL
-9 KRFED
+9 
-14 KTALD
+14 ALI
-19 GLNTEIRRGCIYG
+19 GFIGIPLPYLLAMFRRWEEKGQW
-32 LVGPNGSGKSTLM
+32 
-45 RLMCGVYRPDG
+45 VY
-56 GRVTLEGEDIF
+56 
-67 ENIAAK
+67 ENISTA
-73 DRILYLSDD
+73 DRGGLYVGIAVGTVCLLWLAGSFILALSGVGYMHNRRAVD
-82 LYFPP
+82 LYHSLPV
-87 KSTVEDLASF
+87 T
-97 YRGLY
+97 RG
-102 SGFSMETYH
+102 
-111 TLCGCFPL
+111 
-119 QTDQPLSTFSKGMR
+119 Q
-133 RQAALLAALCCHA
+133 
-146 DYLLLDEAFDGLDPV
+146 LLLGHV
-161 IRLMV
+161 
-166 KKLLAEEIAERG
+166 LANFL
-178 TTVMISSH
+178 TV
-186 NLRELE
+186 
-192 DLCDQVGLLSA
+192 
-203 GRLLFEKDL
+203 
-212 DVLKLGFCRVQAAY
+212 
-226 DHPVDWAATGLAI
+226 
-239 LDKKERGKLVSLLV
+239 
-253 RGTAEDTLAVLEA
+253 
-266 RRPLFAEALPMTA
+266 ALPMTA

-298 AAFHLGGVALD
+298 AAFHLGAIALD

-404 AGVLLLWAAVRLYT
+404 AGVLLLW
-418 RRPSERAESRCRE
+418 
-431 GLAAGVFRF
+431 
-440 IATFVGGLGF
+440 
-450 GTLFGMIS
+450 
-458 GADSRG
+458 
-464 TMLLWIAVFALAVY
+464 IAVFALAVY

-551 RLHSYEGEN
+551 RQHSYEGEN

-662 REIDLCDATG
+662 QEIDLCDATG